1 MSEEEPRLEAAS
13 DGYQVRYRGKRLYA
27 PGHPR
32 RGAARRATAT
42 DIPKQT
48 LVIAASPL
56 LGYGLT
62 ELLAAVPEDCTVL
75 AVELD
80 PGLAT
85 LTAASQTSEA
95 PRDGRLHWALA
106 PPAAELEAVIGR
118 LLRRRPRRVK
128 TIALSGGF
136 GLHAASYRSLAE
148 RLEGEIR
155 IFWQNAMT
163 RVRMGR
169 LWIRNLLRNLPV
181 VAEAAPLSAL
191 SEGRPIL
198 VVGAGPSVDEHLAE
212 IPREDGPGR
221 GRVIIMAVDTALA
234 PLAAHG
240 TTPDIVVAVESQQ
253 ANAADF
259 LLPVPAP
266 GPGPTHRTAAP
277 RDGRPVPRLVCDL
290 TTYPA
295 VARLVP
301 GTGASFV
308 SSRFAPTALLDRL
321 AAAGL
326 LPEPVPPLGSVGV
339 LAVHLARRLT
349 TGGVR
354 FVGLDFTYDLE
365 RTHAAGSPMHTRAL
379 SRRHRTDPSPFFGLA
394 LSRPLLSLTD
404 KAGAPVRSDAVLLS
418 YAEQLRSIVAGA
430 TGIYDL
436 APEAGLPN
444 GAPAAEGVTDAR
456 AAAEGERGETGGGF
470 GPAGFAGA
478 AGGDPPAPAAR
489 AAAGAPPA
497 GAAASASAT
506 AFLRGERRRL
516 SELGASLRE
525 AISRAGSAAAVA
537 PGDYRALQPLL
548 WDCDYVYL
556 DFPDEPTD
564 SRAFLGRALL
574 SALDYEGRIDRV
586 LRGIDRRGGG

>member
-27 PGHPR
+27 PGNPR
-32 RGAARRATAT
+32 RGASRRATAT

-62 ELLAAVPEDCTVL
+62 ELLAAVPQDCTVL

-80 PGLAT
+80 PRLAK
-85 LTAASQTSEA
+85 LTATSEA
-95 PRDGRLHWALA
+95 ADAPSDGRLHWALA
-106 PPAAELEAVIGR
+106 PTSGELEAVIGR
-118 LLRRRPRRVK
+118 LMRSRPRRVK
-128 TIALSGGF
+128 TVALSGGF

-169 LWIRNLLRNLPV
+169 LWIRNLLRNVPF
-181 VAEAAPLSAL
+181 VADAAPLSVL
-191 SEGRPIL
+191 SDDRPIL
-198 VVGAGPSVDEHLAE
+198 VVGAGPSVDVHLAE
-212 IPREDGPGR
+212 IPRDDSAGR
-221 GRVIIMAVDTALA
+221 SRVIIMAVDTALA

-240 TTPDIVVAVESQQ
+240 ITPDIVVAVESQQ

-259 LLPVPAP
+259 L
-266 GPGPTHRTAAP
+266 
-277 RDGRPVPRLVCDL
+277 RPVPGPRPGSTHQPTAPGDGPQAPRLLCDL

-295 VARLVP
+295 VAHGAP
-301 GTGASFV
+301 TTGTSFV

-349 TGGVR
+349 TGPVR
-354 FVGLDFTYDLE
+354 FVGLDFAYDLE

-379 SRRHRTDPSPFFGLA
+379 VRRHRTDPSPFFGLA
-394 LSRPLLSLTD
+394 LARPLLSLTD
-404 KAGAPVRSDAVLLS
+404 KAGAPVLSDAVLLS
-418 YAEQLRSIVAGA
+418 YAEQLRSIVRGA
-430 TGIYDL
+430 SALYDL
-436 APEAGLPN
+436 APREGLPN
-444 GAPAAEGVTDAR
+444 GAPPAEGATDGGAAETGAPPDASVSRARPATDA
-456 AAAEGERGETGGGF
+456 
-470 GPAGFAGA
+470 
-478 AGGDPPAPAAR
+478 
-489 AAAGAPPA
+489 AAAGVAPA
-497 GAAASASAT
+497 GSGAVDAAG
-506 AFLRGERRRL
+506 AFLRAERHRL
-516 SELGASLRE
+516 SELGAALRE
-525 AISRAGSAAAVA
+525 AVSRAGSAAAVA
-537 PGDYRALQPLL
+537 PGDFRALQPLL
-548 WDCDYVYL
+548 RDCDYVYL

-586 LRGIDRRGGG
+586 LRGIERRAGG